1 MDLSKICINA
11 RTRSPWEAID
21 LGVVLARAWWLPLFL
36 IWFVPAFTIFFSVS
50 AIFPDYNWV
59 AYLLVWWL
67 KPLLDRGPLYIAS
80 RRLFNEPIGFW
91 AAFRRLPSLYR
102 HDAFAWLTFRRFS
115 LTRSFDM
122 PLTLLEQLRG
132 KARSSRL
139 SVLHRQY
146 GGVAYWLS
154 IICLHIEMFLIIGV
168 VSFVI
173 LMVPENIELDY
184 WQLMLTKQDAASWLY
199 NVFAFLMMCLVA
211 PFYTV
216 CGFCLYISRRIDLE
230 AWDIEIRFRHLAA
243 EFQKRQKLTTPNAK
257 VLPVVLCLCLAG
269 WLHLAPQ
276 PTYAQDDASP
286 VSVAVTPDA
295 LEASSRSVLAV
306 EAKKHIVDV
315 LAGDEFHQIEKVSG
329 WRLKNIEQK
338 REEEIPEWLITLIE
352 KLIKFF
358 AAFDGPDGVWQ
369 NPMLYVE
376 YVLWGLF
383 FLVIAI
389 VVFRYRESIRFYIR
403 QTRKGKIEVEAPDSL
418 FGLDVRKESLPEDV
432 PVEVL
437 KLWQQELYREAVSLL
452 YRSLLGA
459 LIHHHQF
466 EFSVSDTE
474 NECVSIVKRCGNEE
488 LSQYAQKL
496 TSTWQQLAY
505 GHQLPLAEEVENLCS
520 AWTEVFPRA

>member
-276 PTYAQDDASP
+276 LAYAQDDASP

-358 AAFDGPDGVWQ
+358 AAFDGTEGVWQ

-474 NECVSIVKRCGNEE
+474 NECVSIVKRRGNEE